1 MFIDQNKLS
10 KIELSLR
17 NGSNEEQ
24 ASALAGIP
32 YRDWL
37 SYRAKRETNEP
48 HYLSDL
54 QDQKLRI
61 FPLAVNK
68 VFKSLEKDDENYP
81 LALEVLKL
89 RDKEWSP
96 KGLQVELVMPRP
108 IMDVEKVAA
117 EGKALLEGELALLEG
132 ELALLEGELVAE
144 VQIL

>member
-1 MFIDQNKLS
+1 MILDKNKLL

-68 VFKSLEKDDENYP
+68 IFKSLEKDDENYP

-89 RDKEWSP
+89 RDKEWHP
-96 KGLQVELVMPRP
+96 KGQ
-108 IMDVEKVAA
+108 MDVTS
-117 EGKALLEGELALLEG
+117 GGQALNGGVIDPELE
-132 ELALLEGELVAE
+132 E
-144 VQIL
+144 VRQKFLKEVRDKI